1 VRFGCGCVNLGSAS
15 ASATWSDQVHLVRTA
30 VDAGVTV
37 FDTADVYG
45 AGSSERI
52 LGRALRGRRAEVTIS
67 TKGGYSFRPRVRV
80 EQLARRRVAQL
91 AKARGR
97 SNLEVVSAPG
107 TAHQLYASQDFT
119 PRHLRAALEASLRRL
134 KTDFVDVYQ
143 LHGPTRLLDDLLAEL
158 DDLRQA
164 GTVRQFGVG
173 AESVASAAD
182 WAPCLGGGVLQL
194 PFGLLDPEAKELVFP
209 ATSVHGVEVWARGV
223 LAGGI
228 LSAAIDDIAS
238 VAYHPKRHQIEALAN
253 IASEAGLRL
262 DELAVRWVRR
272 WPDIAVVLLGMSSID
287 HLERNLALAAQ
298 PALGDD
304 LANEIAAAMSAPPT
318 DHRHRSS

>member
-1 VRFGCGCVNLGSAS
+1 
-15 ASATWSDQVHLVRTA
+15 
-30 VDAGVTV
+30 V
-37 FDTADVYG
+37 FDTADAYG

-80 EQLARRRVAQL
+80 EQLARRKVAQL

-97 SNLEVVSAPG
+97 SERTVAAVPG
-107 TAHQLYASQDFT
+107 TARQMYASQDFT

-173 AESVASAAD
+173 AESVASATD
-182 WAPCLGGGVLQL
+182 WAPSLGGSVLQL
-194 PFGLLDPEAKELVFP
+194 PFGLLDPEAEELVFP
-209 ATSVHGVEVWARGV
+209 AAKVHGVEIWARGV

-238 VAYHPKRHQIEALAN
+238 TADHPKRHQIEALAI
-253 IASEAGLRL
+253 IARDAGLRL

-272 WPDIAVVLLGMSSID
+272 CPDIAVVLLGMSSIE
-287 HLERNLALAAQ
+287 HLERNLVLAAQ
-298 PALGDD
+298 PALSDD
-304 LANEIAAAMSAPPT
+304 LANEIAAAMTAPPS
-318 DHRHRSS
+318 DHRNRS